1 MEHEEAEALPVT
13 LHANPAPGRS
23 SGAAVPFLLQRR
35 VIGVKG
41 RNRCL
46 VVVLAVSVV
55 LAVASRSGVG
65 AGPGASGEMVNGAP
79 IITVLPKDAIPA
91 IDDPKFVPAK
101 EADRLMK
108 PEEPVLGM
116 TDGTVT
122 KAYSL
127 WQLNRHEIVND
138 WIGKLPVAVTW

>member
-1 MEHEEAEALPVT
+1 
-13 LHANPAPGRS
+13 
-23 SGAAVPFLLQRR
+23 
-35 VIGVKG
+35 VKG

-46 VVVLAVSVV
+46 VGVLAVFVV
-55 LAVASRSGVG
+55 LAVASRSGIG

-91 IDDPKFVPAK
+91 IDDPKFVPAR
-101 EADRLMK
+101 EADRVMK

-127 WQLNRHEIVND
+127 WQLDRHEIVND
-138 WIGKLPVAVTW
+138 RIGKLPVAVTW

>member
-1 MEHEEAEALPVT
+1 MRGWRIWIVGPLV
-13 LHANPAPGRS
+13 
-23 SGAAVPFLLQRR
+23 AAVACAT
-35 VIGVKG
+35 GT
-41 RNRCL
+41 
-46 VVVLAVSVV
+46 
-55 LAVASRSGVG
+55 
-65 AGPGASGEMVNGAP
+65 VNGFP

-91 IDDPKFVPAK
+91 IDDPKFVSVK

-108 PEEPVLGM
+108 PEEPVLGL